1 MARIGKYDVTPT
13 AIGVRVSYNGCWAG
27 TIDGVSAEHLS
38 EEDIEDLL
46 LGDE

>member
-46 LGDE
+46 YGDE